1 MMDDDGSVSSK
12 DRYNDIGKDRFV
24 ANIGHVWS
32 EDVVNNSMVEYPLLS
47 NLIRGDSNIPYNK
60 TEVTSVKLVL
70 FKSV

>member
-32 EDVVNNSMVEYPLLS
+32 EDVVNNSMVEYPLYIIEGEYS
-47 NLIRGDSNIPYNK
+47 LIPSHYEIIGSFFAYFTD
-60 TEVTSVKLVL
+60 
-70 FKSV
+70 